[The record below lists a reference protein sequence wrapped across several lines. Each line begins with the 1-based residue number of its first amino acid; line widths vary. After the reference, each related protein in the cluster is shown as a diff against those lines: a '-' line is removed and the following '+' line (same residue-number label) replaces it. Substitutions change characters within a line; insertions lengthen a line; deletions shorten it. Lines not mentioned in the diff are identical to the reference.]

1 VVVTEWKQYR
11 ALDPVALRSVVRTP
25 VIVDGRNCLDAAA
38 WRAAGW
44 TYQGLGR
51 P

>member
-1 VVVTEWKQYR
+1 MNLGISMKF
-11 ALDPVALRSVVRTP
+11 S
-25 VIVDGRNCLDAAA
+25 VIVDGRNCLDADA
-38 WRAAGW
+38 WRATGW